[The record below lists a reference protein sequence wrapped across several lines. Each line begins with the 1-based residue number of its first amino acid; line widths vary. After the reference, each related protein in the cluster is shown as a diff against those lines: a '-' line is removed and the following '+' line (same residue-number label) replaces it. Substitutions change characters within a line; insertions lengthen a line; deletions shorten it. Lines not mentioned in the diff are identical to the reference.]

1 MLQKQILISSVVNG
15 LNGVLVVPGDKSIS
29 HRSLILSGMAIGQ
42 TKIRGLLRSEDVLST
57 LRAMQQLGVSIE
69 DDLDKNVITV
79 NGTGICGFSSP
90 DGPLD
95 LGNSG
100 TGVRLIMGALAG
112 QPLTA
117 SLTGDA
123 SLSARP
129 MKRITDP
136 LKQMGAQ
143 IAYLSKNEEKGLL
156 PVTITGTNPALPL
169 SYATQVASAQ
179 IKSAIMLAGL
189 NARGVTIISEP
200 CISRDHTE
208 SMLRHFGVEVEQQIL
223 ADGRHQVILGG
234 EANLKAKD
242 ILVPRDPSS
251 AAFALVAALITP
263 ESDITLPAVG
273 MSPQRIGL
281 ITTLLEMG
289 ADIDISNERLE
300 GGEPVGDIQARSS
313 KLNGIEV
320 PAKRAASMIDEYP
333 ILSVAASCA
342 QGRTYMTGISELRV
356 KETDRIAVMA
366 RGLKACGVSVDE
378 QPDSLTVD
386 GQKQINGGAIISS
399 QHDHRIAMSFLVLG
413 MVSQQ
418 PVSVID
424 TETIATSFPG
434 FASLMNS
441 AGAHIYEP
449 EAQEHKMLMNL
460 NYNSTGLPQ
469 KAHAEQRK
477 LK

>member
-1 MLQKQILISSVVNG
+1 MKKQTLVSSFTNG
-15 LNGVLVVPGDKSIS
+15 LNGLLNVPGDKSIS
-29 HRSLILSGMAIGQ
+29 HRSLIIAGMAIGQ
-42 TKIRGLLRSEDVLST
+42 TEIRGLLRSEDVLST
-57 LRAMQQLGVSIE
+57 VCAMRQLGVSIE

-79 NGTGICGFSSP
+79 KGVGTCGFNSP
-90 DGPLD
+90 DKPLD

-100 TGVRLIMGALAG
+100 TGVRLLMGAIAG

-117 SLTGDA
+117 SLTGDV

-136 LKQMGAQ
+136 LQQMGAQ
-143 IAYLSKNEEKGLL
+143 IGYLPKNEEKGLL
-156 PVTITGTNPALPL
+156 PVTITGANPALPL
-169 SYATQVASAQ
+169 SYSTQVASAQ

-200 CISRDHTE
+200 YISRDHTE
-208 SMLRHFGVEVEQQIL
+208 SMLRHFGVEVEQRFL
-223 ADGRHQVILGG
+223 ADGRHQVTLAG
-234 EANLKAKD
+234 EANLKAKN

-251 AAFALVAALITP
+251 AAFAIVAALITP

-273 MSPQRIGL
+273 MNPQRIGL
-281 ITTLLEMG
+281 ITTLIEMG
-289 ADIDISNERLE
+289 ADLDITNERLE
-300 GGEPVGDIQARSS
+300 GGEPVGDIHARSS

-342 QGRTYMTGISELRV
+342 QGRTYMPGIAELRV

-366 RGLKACGVSVDE
+366 RGLEACGVVVDE

-386 GQKQINGGAIISS
+386 GQKQIIGGATIAS

-418 PVSVID
+418 TISVID
-424 TETIATSFPG
+424 TDTIATSFPK

-441 AGAHIYEP
+441 AGANIYAP
-449 EAQEHKMLMNL
+449 EV
-460 NYNSTGLPQ
+460 
-469 KAHAEQRK
+469 
-477 LK
+477 